1 MDNLETVKLMNLLNN
16 IDDES
21 NLDDFLCN
29 TLDSFKNIK
38 LCEYFEKIF
47 KDKNLSKSSIIKN
60 SHMNRTYA
68 YKILRGDKKPS
79 RDKILQL
86 CIGANFTLSE
96 TNKALKLGN
105 CGELYPKVMRDSV
118 IIFGLNKKLNILD
131 INELLFSYNLSLL
144 CEE

>member
-29 TLDSFKNIK
+29 TLDSSKNIK

-47 KDKNLSKSSIIKN
+47 KDKNLSKSAVIKN
-60 SHMNRTYA
+60 SGMDRTYA
-68 YKILRGDKKPS
+68 YEILRGNKKPS

-96 TNKALKLGN
+96 TNKALKLDN
-105 CGELYPKVMRDSV
+105 YIELYPNIMRDSV